1 MRAAGSWLLFTVLTM
16 MFALI
21 TALIVNASPAN
32 SWVTII
38 TNSTSFG
45 YGYSIISYNGLA
57 YIYYT
62 GQAPSG
68 VSIIKGLAFN
78 GTAEMKAPLPAFNDL
93 GEASPLLVELDNGS
107 LMMIWAGVPATHSN
121 LAIAN
126 KTANATLTSKLM
138 TLLSNLTILLQASVL
153 RNGSWGPVVNLTTSG
168 DAMAYASDGEYI
180 YLVYEP
186 KLTLTYN
193 NTILEELTPSGRVV
207 KALSIPGIIGI
218 TSAWNGLVVAQFLN
232 GTQALVNM
240 NNGSATQ
247 IPLTLIMGFT
257 GNGLTYYFNTNSK
270 ILTIING
277 SRVVANL
284 KLPSPWYNHAYPL
297 QWGSGFIIIAW
308 GPVFPTAGLLSAFY
322 WNSVSL
328 ITLANYTL
336 KTSFIVPGAA
346 IAGHYLYLAWQMLEN
361 LENGTSSI
369 YLAVIPL
376 TTPSQVTHTVTTTT
390 AVKTIT
396 TTATVTS
403 TTVTTVTSTVTS
415 TVMETSTTTT
425 TTTST
430 VESTSVVTSTTTST
444 SVLTLTTISTMMVI
458 ESLSSAAL
466 AGSIVAVVVIAAAVV
481 LILLRRR

>member
-1 MRAAGSWLLFTVLTM
+1 MRAAESWLLFTALTM
-16 MFALI
+16 MFALT
-21 TALIVNASPAN
+21 TALMVNASPAN
-32 SWVTII
+32 NWVAII
-38 TNSTSFG
+38 TNSTRFG
-45 YGYSIISYNGLA
+45 YGYSITSYNGLV

-62 GQAPSG
+62 ELTSSG
-68 VSIIKGLAFN
+68 VAVVRGLVFN
-78 GTAEMKAPLPAFNDL
+78 GTAAVKAPLPVFNDL
-93 GEASPLLVELDNGS
+93 GEASPLLVMLSNGS
-107 LMMIWAGVPATHSN
+107 LMMIWAGVPMGNYSLN
-121 LAIAN
+121 
-126 KTANATLTSKLM
+126 
-138 TLLSNLTILLQASVL
+138 NLTILLQASVL
-153 RNGSWGPVVNLTTSG
+153 HGNTWGPVVNLTTSG
-168 DAMAYASDGEYI
+168 DAMAYASDGEYV

-218 TSAWNGLVVAQFLN
+218 TSAWNGLVVVQFLN

-247 IPLTLIMGFT
+247 IPLTLMMGFT

-277 SRVVANL
+277 SRGVANL

-297 QWGSGFIIIAW
+297 QWGSGFVIIAW
-308 GPVFPTAGLLSAFY
+308 GPVFPTAGLLSALY
-322 WNSVSL
+322 WNGAGFT
-328 ITLANYTL
+328 TLANYTL
-336 KTSFIVPGAA
+336 KTSFIVPGVA
-346 IAGHYLYLAWQMLEN
+346 IAGHYLYLAWQVLEN

-369 YLAVIPL
+369 YLAIIPL

>member
-1 MRAAGSWLLFTVLTM
+1 MKAAGSWLLFTVLTM
-16 MFALI
+16 MFALT

-32 SWVTII
+32 SWITII
-38 TNSTSFG
+38 TNNTSFG
-45 YGYSIISYNGLA
+45 YGYSITSYNGLI

-62 GQAPSG
+62 ELMPSG
-68 VSIIKGLAFN
+68 VAVVRGLVFN
-78 GTAEMKAPLPAFNDL
+78 GTTAVKAPLPVFNDL
-93 GEASPLLVELDNGS
+93 GEASPLLVMLGNGS
-107 LMMIWAGVPATHSN
+107 LMMIWGGVPMGHYGLN
-121 LAIAN
+121 
-126 KTANATLTSKLM
+126 
-138 TLLSNLTILLQASVL
+138 NLTILLQASVL
-153 RNGSWGPVVNLTTSG
+153 HGDTWGPVVNLTTSG
-168 DAMAYASDGEYI
+168 DAMSYASDGEYV

-218 TSAWNGLVVAQFLN
+218 TSAWNGLVVVQFLN

-247 IPLTLIMGFT
+247 IPLTLMMGFT

-336 KTSFIVPGAA
+336 KTSFIVPGVA

-466 AGSIVAVVVIAAAVV
+466 AGSIVAVVVIAAAIV

>member
-1 MRAAGSWLLFTVLTM
+1 
-16 MFALI
+16 
-21 TALIVNASPAN
+21 
-32 SWVTII
+32 
-38 TNSTSFG
+38 
-45 YGYSIISYNGLA
+45 
-57 YIYYT
+57 
-62 GQAPSG
+62 
-68 VSIIKGLAFN
+68 
-78 GTAEMKAPLPAFNDL
+78 
-93 GEASPLLVELDNGS
+93 
-107 LMMIWAGVPATHSN
+107 
-121 LAIAN
+121 
-126 KTANATLTSKLM
+126 
-138 TLLSNLTILLQASVL
+138 
-153 RNGSWGPVVNLTTSG
+153 
-168 DAMAYASDGEYI
+168 
-180 YLVYEP
+180 
-186 KLTLTYN
+186 
-193 NTILEELTPSGRVV
+193 V

-218 TSAWNGLVVAQFLN
+218 TSAWNGLVVVQFLN

-247 IPLTLIMGFT
+247 IPLTLMMGFT

-308 GPVFPTAGLLSAFY
+308 GPVFPTAGLLSALY
-322 WNSVSL
+322 WNGAGFT
-328 ITLANYTL
+328 TLANYTL
-336 KTSFIVPGAA
+336 KTSFIVPGVA

-376 TTPSQVTHTVTTTT
+376 TTPSQVIHTVTTTT

-425 TTTST
+425 AITST